1 MIARGELG
9 WWEQVKKLRGPLRLY
24 ISTVIATGIAVCF
37 VGAVIG
43 PLPDLGRFWLGGVLF
58 AATAISQLRP
68 VHIGPKLKVTV
79 EDAATYA
86 AALTLS
92 PLGALL
98 VAGGGTLLGLR
109 FARPASWYNRAFNAS
124 VVTIGTAAA
133 ALLYT
138 SLADDLDI
146 DLVAAIAAALAKFA
160 VESALVEIAIGLQL
174 RRAPFLNWWQTSR
187 ADMPHHVGLY
197 GLGLLAATALDGHPW
212 ALVLFLAPVAVV
224 YVALRDVSRLREQ
237 TRKAILE
244 LADMIDLRD
253 RYTHGHSQRVADYA
267 DRIARELGFSA
278 AQRELVREAARVHDI
293 GKIGTADQFL
303 LKPGP
308 LTEEER
314 GEMRRHAELGY
325 KLLRRIPEFW
335 AGAELVY
342 AHHERPDGRGYPRG
356 LRAGEVPFESAVI
369 SVADSYDAMTTDR
382 PYRAA
387 MSWTRVRAEL
397 EAGRGTQ
404 WDARV
409 VDAFIGMIERDLAR
423 GTALVAATA

>member
-1 MIARGELG
+1 MG
-9 WWEQVKKLRGPLRLY
+9 KLRAPLRVYVLA
-24 ISTVIATGIAVCF
+24 VIASGMAAVSA
-37 VGAVIG
+37 AVAFG
-43 PLPDLGRFWLGGVLF
+43 SLPTVERWWLAGLFF
-58 AATAISQLRP
+58 AATAVAQIRP

-86 AALTLS
+86 AALTLH
-92 PLGALL
+92 PLAALL
-98 VAGGGTLLGLR
+98 VAAGGTFLGLR
-109 FARPASWYNRAFNAS
+109 FTRRATWYNRAFNAS
-124 VVTIGTAAA
+124 VVTLGTGAAALTYALLRQDPDIDFLAATAAA
-133 ALLYT
+133 F
-138 SLADDLDI
+138 
-146 DLVAAIAAALAKFA
+146 AKLG
-160 VESALVEIAIGLQL
+160 VESALVEIAIALQL
-174 RRAPFLNWWQTSR
+174 RRSPFLNWWQTNRS
-187 ADMPHHVGLY
+187 DMPHHVVLY
-197 GLGLLAATALDGHPW
+197 LLGLLAATALDGHPW

-237 TRKAILE
+237 TRTAILE

-253 RYTHGHSQRVADYA
+253 HYTHGHSQRVAEYA
-267 DRIARELGFSA
+267 ERIARELGFSA

-303 LKPGP
+303 LKAGP
-308 LTEEER
+308 LSPEER

-356 LRAGEVPFESAVI
+356 LHGDEVPFESAVI
-369 SVADSYDAMTTDR
+369 SVADAYDAMTTDR
-382 PYRAA
+382 PYRKA
-387 MSWTRVRAEL
+387 MGWDSARREF

-409 VDAFIGMIERDLAR
+409 VDVFIGMVERERAPE
-423 GTALVAATA
+423 TALVPATA

>member
-1 MIARGELG
+1 VYVLA
-9 WWEQVKKLRGPLRLY
+9 
-24 ISTVIATGIAVCF
+24 VIASGMAAVSA
-37 VGAVIG
+37 AVAFG
-43 PLPDLGRFWLGGVLF
+43 SLPTVERWWLAGLFF
-58 AATAISQLRP
+58 AATAVAQIRP

-86 AALTLS
+86 AALTLH
-92 PLGALL
+92 PLAALL
-98 VAGGGTLLGLR
+98 VAAGGTFLGLR
-109 FARPASWYNRAFNAS
+109 FTRRATWYNRAFNAS
-124 VVTIGTAAA
+124 VVTLGTGAAALTYALLRQDPDIDFLAATAAA
-133 ALLYT
+133 F
-138 SLADDLDI
+138 
-146 DLVAAIAAALAKFA
+146 AKLG
-160 VESALVEIAIGLQL
+160 VESALVEIAIALQL
-174 RRAPFLNWWQTSR
+174 RRSPFLNWWQTNRS
-187 ADMPHHVGLY
+187 DMPHHVALY
-197 GLGLLAATALDGHPW
+197 LLGLLAATALDGHPW

-237 TRKAILE
+237 TRTAILE

-253 RYTHGHSQRVADYA
+253 HYTHGHSQRVAEYA
-267 DRIARELGFSA
+267 ERIARELGFSA

-303 LKPGP
+303 LKAGP
-308 LTEEER
+308 LSPEER

-356 LRAGEVPFESAVI
+356 LHGDEVPFESAVI
-369 SVADSYDAMTTDR
+369 SVADAYDAMTTDR
-382 PYRAA
+382 PYRKA
-387 MSWTRVRAEL
+387 MGWDSARREF

-409 VDAFIGMIERDLAR
+409 VDVFIGMVERERAPE
-423 GTALVAATA
+423 TALVPATA

>member
-1 MIARGELG
+1 VAIGIVALLG
-9 WWEQVKKLRGPLRLY
+9 AALL
-24 ISTVIATGIAVCF
+24 
-37 VGAVIG
+37 G
-43 PLPDLGRFWLGGVLF
+43 PLPEIGRWWLGGLF
-58 AATAISQLRP
+58 LAATALAQIRP
-68 VHIGPKLKVTV
+68 VHIGSKLKITV

-86 AALTLS
+86 AALTLH
-92 PLGALL
+92 PFGALL
-98 VAGGGTLLGLR
+98 VAGGGTVLGLR
-109 FARPASWYNRAFNAS
+109 FARRASWYNRAFNAS
-124 VVTIGTAAA
+124 VVTIGTGAAVVVYEALARGSDIDLLAATAA
-133 ALLYT
+133 ALT
-138 SLADDLDI
+138 
-146 DLVAAIAAALAKFA
+146 KFG
-160 VESALVEIAIGLQL
+160 VESALVEIAISLQL
-174 RRAPFLNWWQTSR
+174 RRAAFVNWWQTNRS
-187 ADMPHHVGLY
+187 DFPHHVALY
-197 GLGLLAATALDGHPW
+197 LLGLLAAIALGSHPW

-237 TRKAILE
+237 TRTAIVE

-267 DRIARELGFSA
+267 DQIGRELGFSA

-303 LKPGP
+303 LKAGP
-308 LTEEER
+308 LSPEER

-356 LRAGEVPFESAVI
+356 LHGDEVPLESAVI
-369 SVADSYDAMTTDR
+369 SIADAYDAMTTDR
-382 PYRAA
+382 PYRKA
-387 MSWTRVRAEL
+387 MGWDSARREF

-409 VDAFIGMIERDLAR
+409 VDVFIGMIERDR
-423 GTALVAATA
+423 VPKTALVPATA

>member
-1 MIARGELG
+1 VYVLA
-9 WWEQVKKLRGPLRLY
+9 
-24 ISTVIATGIAVCF
+24 VIASGMAAVSA
-37 VGAVIG
+37 AVAFG
-43 PLPDLGRFWLGGVLF
+43 SLPTVERWWLAGLFF
-58 AATAISQLRP
+58 AATAVAQIRP

-86 AALTLS
+86 AALTLH
-92 PLGALL
+92 PLAALL
-98 VAGGGTLLGLR
+98 VAAGGTFLGLR
-109 FARPASWYNRAFNAS
+109 FTRRATWYNRAFNAS
-124 VVTIGTAAA
+124 VVTLGTGAAALTYALLRQDPDIDFLAATAAA
-133 ALLYT
+133 F
-138 SLADDLDI
+138 
-146 DLVAAIAAALAKFA
+146 AKLG
-160 VESALVEIAIGLQL
+160 VESALVEIAIALQL
-174 RRAPFLNWWQTSR
+174 RRSPFLNWWQTNRS
-187 ADMPHHVGLY
+187 DMPHHVVLY
-197 GLGLLAATALDGHPW
+197 LLGLLAATALDGHPW

-237 TRKAILE
+237 TRTAILE

-253 RYTHGHSQRVADYA
+253 HYTHGHSQRVAEYA
-267 DRIARELGFSA
+267 ERIARELGFSA

-303 LKPGP
+303 LKAGP
-308 LTEEER
+308 LSPEER

-356 LRAGEVPFESAVI
+356 LHGDEVPFESAVI
-369 SVADSYDAMTTDR
+369 SVADAYDAMTTDR
-382 PYRAA
+382 PYRKA
-387 MSWTRVRAEL
+387 MGWDSARREF

-409 VDAFIGMIERDLAR
+409 VDVFIGMVERERAPE
-423 GTALVAATA
+423 TALVPATA

>member
-1 MIARGELG
+1 M
-9 WWEQVKKLRGPLRLY
+9 KKLRGPLRIY
-24 ISTVIATGIAVCF
+24 IGVVIVAGLAACL
-37 VGAVIG
+37 GAG
-43 PLPDLGRFWLGGVLF
+43 LLAPLPETERLWLGGLLF
-58 AATAISQLRP
+58 AATAVSQLRP

-79 EDAATYA
+79 EDAATYT
-86 AALTLS
+86 AALVLS
-92 PLGALL
+92 PFVALL

-109 FARPASWYNRAFNAS
+109 FARPATWYNRAFNSS
-124 VVTIGTAAA
+124 VVTIGTGAA
-133 ALLYT
+133 ALVYATLSQT
-138 SLADDLDI
+138 SDI
-146 DLVAAIAAALAKFA
+146 DFVAAIAAAFAKFS
-160 VESALVEIAIGLQL
+160 VESALVEVAIGLQL

-187 ADMPHHVGLY
+187 ADMPHHVALY
-197 GLGLLAATALDGHPW
+197 ALGLLAATSLGGHPW

-224 YVALRDVSRLREQ
+224 YVALRDVSRLRDQ

-253 RYTHGHSQRVADYA
+253 RYTHGHSERVAEYA

-278 AQRELVREAARVHDI
+278 SQRELVREAARVHDI

-308 LTEEER
+308 LTEDER
-314 GEMRRHAELGY
+314 AEMRRHAELGY

-356 LRAGEVPFESAVI
+356 LRAGEVPFESSVI

-382 PYRAA
+382 PYRKA

-409 VDAFIGMIERDLAR
+409 VDAFIGMIERERAT
-423 GTALVAATA
+423 GTALVAVTA